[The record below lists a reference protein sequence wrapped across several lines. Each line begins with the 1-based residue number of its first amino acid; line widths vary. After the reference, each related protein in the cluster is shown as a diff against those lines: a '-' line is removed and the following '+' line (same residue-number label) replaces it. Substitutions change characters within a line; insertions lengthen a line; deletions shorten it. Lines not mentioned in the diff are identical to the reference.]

1 MRRQTPLNRL
11 LCRAGGDRVAK
22 IKGKHPS
29 WFKLKVERR
38 ELIKTLEPTVAVNV
52 LLACLDYLVDR
63 KPPSTLT
70 DWEKAIF
77 SLLLP
82 DVEEAWCTYSAR
94 VENGGMG
101 GAPKGN
107 KNAKKEKQ
115 PYGSIWGHMGAKGT
129 EEEVEEKPLRVFPS
143 KTGGDLKNGDAA
155 FKGGPPTP
163 FPIDPDTGEYIDR
176 EGNA

>member
-1 MRRQTPLNRL
+1 MPKK
-11 LCRAGGDRVAK
+11 K
-22 IKGKHPS
+22 IKHPS

-63 KPPSTLT
+63 KPPHNLT

-82 DVEEAWCTYSAR
+82 DVEEAWGTYSAR
-94 VENGGMG
+94 VENGEKG

-115 PYGSIWGHMGAKGT
+115 PYGTICPHMGAKET
-129 EEEVEEKPLRVFPS
+129 EEEDKPLRVYPS
-143 KTGGDLKNGDAA
+143 KTGGNLKTGDAA
-155 FKGGPPTP
+155 LNGRPPVP
-163 FPIDPDTGEYIDR
+163 FPVDPDAGEYIDR